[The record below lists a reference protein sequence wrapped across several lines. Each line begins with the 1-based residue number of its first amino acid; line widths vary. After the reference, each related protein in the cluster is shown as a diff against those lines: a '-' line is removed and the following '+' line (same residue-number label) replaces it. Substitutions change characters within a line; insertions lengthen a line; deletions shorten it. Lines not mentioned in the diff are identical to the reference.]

1 MAALA
6 RDGNVLGALSL
17 VVADQMSD
25 AVAGGGR

>member
-1 MAALA
+1 MVGLG

-25 AVAGGGR
+25 AVVSGG